1 MACIVMAGD
10 GIAFNNDSHGQIL
23 LDVTEA
29 GFARDIIAL
38 FANDEFCRQQ
48 RAQPTAFLRI
58 WSWPAATATF
68 KHWISS

>member
-1 MACIVMAGD
+1 MACIVMAGV
-10 GIAFNNDSHGQIL
+10 GIAFNNDSHGQIP

-29 GFARDIIAL
+29 V

-48 RAQPTAFLRI
+48 RNQTTAFLRI
-58 WSWPAATATF
+58 WSCSEAAATF